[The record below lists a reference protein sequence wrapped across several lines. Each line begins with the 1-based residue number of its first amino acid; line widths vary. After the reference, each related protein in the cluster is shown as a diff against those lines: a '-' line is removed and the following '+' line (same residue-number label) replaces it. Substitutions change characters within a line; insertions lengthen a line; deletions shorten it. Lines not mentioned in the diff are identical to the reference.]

1 MDLWNT
7 FYGACMENLLLHV
20 QPGEASYQPGRVLT
34 LDLTVVL
41 IVGYAKQSSCLVSTF
56 S

>member
-20 QPGEASYQPGRVLT
+20 LPGEASYQQPGRVLT
-34 LDLTVVL
+34 LDLPVVL
-41 IVGYAKQSSCLVSTF
+41 IVGYAQQFPCLVST
-56 S
+56 